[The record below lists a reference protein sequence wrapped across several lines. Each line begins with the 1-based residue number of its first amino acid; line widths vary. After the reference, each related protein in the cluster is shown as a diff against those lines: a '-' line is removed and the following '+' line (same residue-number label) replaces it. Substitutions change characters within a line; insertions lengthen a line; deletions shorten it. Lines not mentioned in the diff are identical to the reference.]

1 MSDDPTP
8 LLKRL
13 KINTVAAPDIAQVEK
28 WYTEWLGYNAC
39 ERGEISELL
48 ALSWGTP
55 AMAGR
60 AYTLMKPESGDD
72 VFIRVCEIDPVP
84 DYRPM
89 NSLGWNAFEIII
101 DDVYALN
108 DKLLDSPFKIIGE
121 PASLGGDLDFIHAM
135 QVEGPA
141 GDVLYLTCDKVRAAD
156 TLLPPPGAE
165 VGRPFIVILAGNG
178 VEDTQR
184 WYSETFKMKREDD
197 MQTKIGVVATAQGK
211 PDDHIF
217 DMGFMALAET
227 GNFIEY
233 DGYDKSYGARPETE
247 GQLPPGCSTV
257 SFVVDDVDNLPLN
270 FITDPIADPS
280 MAYSGGRTRTIRGP
294 VGELIELVEES
305 S

>member
-1 MSDDPTP
+1 MNADPTP

-13 KINTVAAPDIAQVEK
+13 KINTVAAPDIALVES
-28 WYTEWLGYNAC
+28 WYSEWLGYTVC
-39 ERGEISELL
+39 ERGEISEAL
-48 ALSWGTP
+48 AQSWAAP

-60 AYTLMKPESGDD
+60 PYIVMQPESGDD

-84 DYRPM
+84 GYKPM
-89 NSLGWNAFEIII
+89 NTLGWNAFEVII

-108 DKLLDSPFKIIGE
+108 DKLVNSPFKIIGE

-156 TLLPPPGAE
+156 TLLPPPGAD

-178 VEDTQR
+178 VADTQR
-184 WYSETFKMKREDD
+184 WYSETFNMKREED

-217 DMGFMALAET
+217 DMGFMALADT

-233 DGYDKSYGARPETE
+233 DGYDASYGARACTE

-257 SFVVDDVDNLPLN
+257 SFTVNNLDQLN
-270 FITDPIADPS
+270 LDWVGDATEGPGL
-280 MAYSGGRTRTIRGP
+280 AYGGGRTRTARGP
-294 VGELIELVEES
+294 AGELIELIEES